1 MAEEIANRL
10 QKEHELFIAMSHE
23 LRTPLARMRVA
34 VEMLDDEEMQ
44 AVMLR
49 SLQAMEELIETL
61 MLRERTQQTNQD
73 VTQIIDQRLVESW
86 LQQDFSDALSSI
98 QLKWSQQPLSTDGF
112 ALRLILK
119 NLIANAL
126 KYGEQ
131 QPITVGMKPM
141 DQGIEIWVE
150 DQGIGLSEQ
159 ELTHLFEPFYRADKA
174 RARQTGV
181 WGWDCIYHRPWQSVC
196 ALKSLSAV
204 NPIKAAVS
212 VWSCRF
218 NESVILVRR

>member
-1 MAEEIANRL
+1 M
-10 QKEHELFIAMSHE
+10 
-23 LRTPLARMRVA
+23 
-34 VEMLDDEEMQ
+34 
-44 AVMLR
+44 
-49 SLQAMEELIETL
+49 
-61 MLRERTQQTNQD
+61 
-73 VTQIIDQRLVESW
+73 VT
-86 LQQDFSDALSSI
+86 
-98 QLKWSQQPLSTDGF
+98 QQPLSTDGF

-174 RARQTGV
+174 RARQTG
-181 WGWDCIYHRPWQSVC
+181 GLGLGLYLSQ
-196 ALKSLSAV
+196 ALAKRLRSEIIVSSEPDQGSRFSLV
-204 NPIKAAVS
+204 LP
-212 VWSCRF
+212 
-218 NESVILVRR
+218 LQ

>member
-98 QLKWSQQPLSTDGF
+98 QLKWSHNS
-112 ALRLILK
+112 R
-119 NLIANAL
+119 
-126 KYGEQ
+126 
-131 QPITVGMKPM
+131 
-141 DQGIEIWVE
+141 
-150 DQGIGLSEQ
+150 
-159 ELTHLFEPFYRADKA
+159 
-174 RARQTGV
+174 
-181 WGWDCIYHRPWQSVC
+181 
-196 ALKSLSAV
+196 
-204 NPIKAAVS
+204 
-212 VWSCRF
+212 
-218 NESVILVRR
+218 